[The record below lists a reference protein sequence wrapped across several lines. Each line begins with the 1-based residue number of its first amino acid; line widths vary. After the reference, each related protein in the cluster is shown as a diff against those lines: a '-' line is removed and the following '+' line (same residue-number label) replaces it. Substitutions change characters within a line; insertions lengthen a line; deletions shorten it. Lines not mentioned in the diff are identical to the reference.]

1 MCITCSTHFSALFH
15 QPTSCNILQKG
26 GQTSAI
32 CCAQQRF
39 QYVVLKCCTHLAE
52 HLKNVICEWKKL
64 RMKITV
70 NISEVLHQLL
80 IFWNRKE
87 LTHCSVHKLLLTNFP
102 HCLVGWM
109 TFCPEWL
116 TGSPS
121 LDTSSL
127 LYLWCYLVFFNGLWV
142 VIPFLLLWH
151 SWKEIEVMHTSVST
165 TTRKKKR

>member
-1 MCITCSTHFSALFH
+1 M
-15 QPTSCNILQKG
+15 
-26 GQTSAI
+26 
-32 CCAQQRF
+32 
-39 QYVVLKCCTHLAE
+39 
-52 HLKNVICEWKKL
+52 
-64 RMKITV
+64 
-70 NISEVLHQLL
+70 
-80 IFWNRKE
+80 
-87 LTHCSVHKLLLTNFP
+87 HKLLLTNFP

-165 TTRKKKR
+165 TTRKKKRWKTVPLSFCTITINFPYCVCFLISFPQMHCLARPSQIYFFTHVCEVMYVFI